1 MRDNLEEKYV
11 IEKGKETSGEIASP
25 FPIQGNLCYP
35 CIGQF
40 HQIIGTRIFGSKKCR
55 IVLAFKNSD
64 KTNCKITEYSL
75 EICVITLPAIGVN
88 AGC

>member
-1 MRDNLEEKYV
+1 ML
-11 IEKGKETSGEIASP
+11 GEIASP
-25 FPIQGNLCYP
+25 FSIWGNLHYP

-40 HQIIGTRIFGSKKCR
+40 HQIIGTRIVGSKKNR

-75 EICVITLPAIGVN
+75 EICVRILPAAGVN